1 MVTVRLPR
9 SGPAVGLPEDAELG
23 DVVTFAHP
31 AEASDGNDSRV
42 FTACAT
48 TKLELKL
55 DASEVTRLT
64 RSRRHTYT
72 LFVRAGDAA
81 TEFLARLDD
90 HVVRVVKSNVRSW
103 FEHQMNKNLVDEYYR
118 RSTEL
123 NERGRVLCRFVFVSD
138 APPPDAVEVGSSARL
153 TLQLVGLQFR
163 QQYFT
168 AVWRLAG
175 ARQQPHGDS
184 ADAGSGR
191 LEAPPSPTASVA
203 ASERVGGS
211 RRKHRAS
218 APPPQQAQA
227 QAQARAQAQAAF
239 GAYSFHEDAPDG
251 AQDDDEYLGPSAE
264 ERDGLRASLL
274 GRLVQLE
281 QNQQTRL
288 DDVRDMLATFSRSAA
303 GEDDLGVIAELE
315 DRLEQRLHLGLA

>member
-9 SGPAVGLPEDAELG
+9 SGPAAGLPEDAELG
-23 DVVTFAHP
+23 DVVAFAHP

-90 HVVRVVKSNVRSW
+90 HVVRVVKANVRSW

-138 APPPDAVEVGSSARL
+138 APPPDAIEVGSSARL

-175 ARQQPHGDS
+175 ARQQQQGHPGAADGD
-184 ADAGSGR
+184 R
-191 LEAPPSPTASVA
+191 ERPEAPPSPTASVA
-203 ASERVGGS
+203 ASEQVGGS

-218 APPPQQAQA
+218 AHPPQQ
-227 QAQARAQAQAAF
+227 AQAQAAF
-239 GAYSFHEDAPDG
+239 GAYRFHEDARDASD
-251 AQDDDEYLGPSAE
+251 AQDDDEYIGPSAE

-315 DRLEQRLHLGLA
+315 DRLEQRLHLGPA